1 MTMIKTQFL
10 LLSTIL
16 KTRLEVYSNIFITLR
31 IILNCPDTVASAERR
46 FSKLKLIKTFKKSYT
61 TDSKLSSLA
70 MLSME
75 ASCVRSLELDDV
87 IKAFWCQTT
96 RSKPFWYY
104 NNVTLFMIF
113 SWLLPCNI
121 FHVCYCAPIQWFLL
135 FFCMTTVRQLSSPAI
150 DQLQR
155 QLNHDE

>member
-1 MTMIKTQFL
+1 MIKTQFL

-87 IKAFWCQTT
+87 IKAF
-96 RSKPFWYY
+96 
-104 NNVTLFMIF
+104 
-113 SWLLPCNI
+113 
-121 FHVCYCAPIQWFLL
+121 
-135 FFCMTTVRQLSSPAI
+135 
-150 DQLQR
+150 
-155 QLNHDE
+155 